1 MKNIFSSRIG
11 IIIVGAIIGVFAALL
26 QYLGN
31 PANMGIC
38 VACFERDIAG
48 ALGLHRADVV
58 QYLRPEIMGFVLGA
72 FIMAVFAGEYKPRGG
87 SSPLIRFFL
96 GLFAMIGALIFLG
109 CPWRALLRLAAGD
122 GNAILGLLGLAI
134 GIFVGILFLKKG
146 FSLGRSYSQAKAGGW
161 IMPGLMVGL
170 LLMLVFQVSFT
181 PGGPIFFSAKGP
193 GSMHAP
199 LWVSLI
205 AGLII
210 GALAQRSRFCTMG
223 ALRDVMLTKDF
234 HLISG
239 VFALLVFAFA
249 ANLILGQFKAGFEGQ
264 PVAHTNHLWNFLG
277 MSLSGL
283 AFALAGGCPGRQLF
297 LSGEGDADAGVFVL
311 GMITGAAV
319 SHNFAMASS
328 SKGVAAF
335 GPIAVIIGIA
345 FCLIV
350 GFTIIQRTK

>member
-122 GNAILGLLGLAI
+122 GNAILGVLGLAI

-181 PGGPIFFSAKGP
+181 PGGPIFFSAKADNWRSGP
-193 GSMHAP
+193 AQPFLHYGSATGCYADQRFSFNQRG
-199 LWVSLI
+199 VCS
-205 AGLII
+205 AGF
-210 GALAQRSRFCTMG
+210 RFC
-223 ALRDVMLTKDF
+223 R
-234 HLISG
+234 
-239 VFALLVFAFA
+239 
-249 ANLILGQFKAGFEGQ
+249 
-264 PVAHTNHLWNFLG
+264 
-277 MSLSGL
+277 
-283 AFALAGGCPGRQLF
+283 
-297 LSGEGDADAGVFVL
+297 
-311 GMITGAAV
+311 
-319 SHNFAMASS
+319 
-328 SKGVAAF
+328 
-335 GPIAVIIGIA
+335 
-345 FCLIV
+345 
-350 GFTIIQRTK
+350 